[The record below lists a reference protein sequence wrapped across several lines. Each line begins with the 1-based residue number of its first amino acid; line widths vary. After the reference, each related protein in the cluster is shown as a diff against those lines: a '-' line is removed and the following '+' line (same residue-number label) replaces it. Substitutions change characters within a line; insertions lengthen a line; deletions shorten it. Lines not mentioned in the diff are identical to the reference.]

1 MKVFGL
7 LGLAVSAETVIKKM
21 LLTFFCYSYLE
32 IKWLKLEK
40 SSWTFWKSIRKDSSG
55 IYGFTIHTKAK
66 RRHFIA
72 EIVEDSQAEKVEIPL
87 GWKIVE
93 INGTPVEGLMNEE
106 VAELMVKQD
115 EAIILLSDDTK
126 LYNGRVIHENNSQ

>member
-40 SSWTFWKSIRKDSSG
+40 SS
-55 IYGFTIHTKAK
+55 
-66 RRHFIA
+66 
-72 EIVEDSQAEKVEIPL
+72 
-87 GWKIVE
+87 
-93 INGTPVEGLMNEE
+93 
-106 VAELMVKQD
+106 
-115 EAIILLSDDTK
+115 
-126 LYNGRVIHENNSQ
+126 